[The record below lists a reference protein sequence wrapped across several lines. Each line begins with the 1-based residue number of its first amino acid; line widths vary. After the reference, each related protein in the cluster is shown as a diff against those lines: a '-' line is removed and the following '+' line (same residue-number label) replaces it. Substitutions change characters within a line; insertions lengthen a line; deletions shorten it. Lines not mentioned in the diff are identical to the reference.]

1 MREGCWTRSRRD
13 RSDVILYVVHILS
26 RQSLTR
32 KERLGLKSGLLGM
45 VNIILG

>member
-1 MREGCWTRSRRD
+1 M
-13 RSDVILYVVHILS
+13 VHILS

-45 VNIILG
+45 VNIILGLGFGRKLGAGRVLDAFEKG